1 MICCEKC
8 FKDVEIKGIIRS
20 LKRKGDCETCR
31 NKNVFIY
38 NTNNNDELTDN
49 FNNLLGKYTSVSN
62 LPEEFPREKLS
73 LLKDILKEKWN
84 IFNVE
89 SELIYRLIRSICK
102 EKYEEDPELF
112 DSPIGIL
119 EMNESTDLKA
129 YSILID
135 NNWDVFKEEIK
146 TNNRFHKSYI
156 NTSALEILFSY
167 MEIRIEKGEKLYR
180 ARISDQNGF
189 PTTEM
194 GAPPAGQASSGRVN
208 PEGIN
213 YLYLAAENKTAISE
227 VRAAAYD
234 YVTVGEFILKEDV
247 IVVDFT
253 EIDKISP
260 FSGIDVLQLAIN
272 IEHLNKINT
281 EIAKPLRRN
290 ESPLEYLPTQYI
302 ADFIKSLQSKN
313 GQRYAGIKY
322 KSTLHTEGFNMAFFN
337 ENLFK
342 RVNALVYE
350 VDKVDYK
357 YQPLD
362 E

>member
-8 FKDVEIKGIIRS
+8 FKDAETKGIIRS
-20 LKRKGDCETCR
+20 LKRKGDCRTCG

-38 NTNNNDELTDN
+38 DTNSDDELMDN
-49 FNNLLGKYTSVSN
+49 FNNLLGIYTSVSN

-89 SELIYRLIRSICK
+89 SEQIYLLIRNICK
-102 EKYEEDPELF
+102 EKYEENPELF
-112 DSPIGIL
+112 DFPVGIL
-119 EMNESTDLKA
+119 EMNESADLKA

-156 NTSALEILFSY
+156 NTGALEVLFSY
-167 MEIRIEKGEKLYR
+167 MEIKIEKGDKFYR
-180 ARISDQNGF
+180 ARISNKDGY
-189 PTTEM
+189 PIKEM
-194 GAPPAGQASSGRVN
+194 GAPPAGKASSGRVN

-234 YVTVGEFILKEDV
+234 YVTVGEFILNEDV
-247 IVVDFT
+247 TVVDFT

-260 FSGIDVLQLAIN
+260 FSGINILQLAIN

-290 ESPLEYLPTQYI
+290 DSQLEYLPTQYI
-302 ADFIKSLQSKN
+302 ADFIKSLQSKG

-322 KSTLHTEGFNMAFFN
+322 KSTLHMEGFNMAFFD
-337 ENLFK
+337 EEVFSC
-342 RVNALVYE
+342 VNAQVFE
-350 VDKVDYK
+350 VDKVDYE
-357 YQPLD
+357 YQALD

>member
-8 FKDVEIKGIIRS
+8 FKDAEIKGIIRS

-31 NKNVFIY
+31 SKNAFIY
-38 NTNNNDELTDN
+38 DTNENNELTDN
-49 FNNLLGKYTSVSN
+49 FNHLLGIYTSVSS
-62 LPEEFPREKLS
+62 LPKEFPKEKLS
-73 LLKDILKEKWN
+73 LLKDTLKDKWN
-84 IFNVE
+84 IFNIG
-89 SELIYRLIRSICK
+89 SEWIYLLIRDICK

-112 DSPIGIL
+112 DSPVGIL
-119 EMNESTDLKA
+119 EMNESAELKA

-135 NNWDVFKEEIK
+135 HNWDVFKEEIK

-156 NTSALEILFSY
+156 NTSALEALFSY
-167 MEIRIEKGEKLYR
+167 MEINIEKGQKLYR
-180 ARISDQNGF
+180 ARISNQNGY
-189 PTTEM
+189 PIAEM
-194 GAPPAGQASSGRVN
+194 GAPPAGKSSSGRVN

-234 YVTVGEFILKEDV
+234 YVTVGEFILEEDV
-247 IVVDFT
+247 TVVDFT

-272 IEHLNKINT
+272 IEHLNKINI

-290 ESPLEYLPTQYI
+290 DSPLEYLPTQYI

-322 KSTLHTEGFNMAFFN
+322 KSTLHMEGFNIAFFD
-337 ENLFK
+337 EKLFK
-342 RVNALVYE
+342 CTNALVYE
-350 VDKVDYK
+350 VDKVDYR